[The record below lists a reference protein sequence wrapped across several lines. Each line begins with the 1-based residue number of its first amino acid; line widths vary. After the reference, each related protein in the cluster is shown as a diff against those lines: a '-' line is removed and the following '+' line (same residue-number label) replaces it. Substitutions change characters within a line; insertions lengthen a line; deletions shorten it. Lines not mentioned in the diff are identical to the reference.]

1 MKRTEAWG
9 EEAWRT
15 GEAHLTDAV
24 KLSLFIIF
32 GYLITLVGAKPKT
45 KATKNHF
52 IVGNIQK

>member
-1 MKRTEAWG
+1 MKRTEARG

-24 KLSLFIIF
+24 KLSWFIVF
-32 GYLITLVGAKPKT
+32 GYLITLVGAKPKI

-52 IVGNIQK
+52 IVGNI